1 MSMKKL
7 IYFFLLISSTLMA
20 QNIDTRWVDLF
31 SYAHVKEIK
40 EVDGILYCAAENG
53 IFAFNPDTKETIKY
67 SKANLLH
74 DVGITTM
81 DYSEEFGILMIGY
94 ESGSMDILQDGK
106 TKYILD
112 IPWNNFQGSKA
123 INDIFIYGDKAMISG
138 DFGIASFSLD
148 RFEFIET
155 TYFIRDGAYL
165 EVFETAVLGDDLYAT
180 TIEGIFHSKLIDG
193 VNFPN
198 FNDYYRWTN
207 KFPGQGFRKL
217 TIYQDAVIGHQG
229 PNVFRIEDTRLNT
242 FYQAPAPAVV
252 LNFNANNEILAITLS
267 DEIIFYNG
275 FELSDLSKTI
285 GLDKIAF
292 DSGIFFQ
299 GKYYGGSTT
308 YGLIELEQQKGFMPD
323 GPFNNKSWSVT
334 ALNSKVWISPGGTTF
349 FNNVTENADGMSYF
363 NGEVWIHFDS
373 EQDLFGGEDMIH
385 VAVNPQNDKQFF
397 VSSWFEYDTSNEGTQ
412 KRIGGFEIT
421 MNDDQESY
429 TINHITSPLNWAYR
443 LGGAAYDENGDLY
456 VISAFDANEDAQ
468 ERYSNVSVSKRSGS
482 SWQTNTIIQ
491 SKDRTTAGRKPSIDN
506 THLWIPGARAGG
518 VIVVDKNNLAH
529 INTIYT
535 QDELPS
541 TNVLATAIDQSGTL
555 WIGTDRGLRVL
566 RSPSYAIESGNF
578 ETEPIVISQDG
589 LYEALLTDVK
599 INGFKVDG
607 ANRKWTAT
615 SGSGAY
621 YFSDNGEQTVLHFNK
636 KNSPLPSDEVNEIDV
651 DPTTGYVYF
660 ATEKGVVAYRGDVGT
675 SGDNFNDAYAYPNPV
690 RPGFNG
696 KVTIKGLPN
705 RADVKIT
712 DVVGNL
718 IYETRA
724 SGGIAEWDTK
734 NLRGKLVASGIYLV
748 LMSNQDGT
756 DTKTLK
762 IAVVR

>member
-7 IYFFLLISSTLMA
+7 IYFFLVISSTVMA

-138 DFGIASFSLD
+138 DFGIASFSLE

-155 TYFIRDGAYL
+155 TYFNQAGARL
-165 EVFETAVLGDDLYAT
+165 KVLGTAVLGDDLYVAS
-180 TIEGIFHSKLIDG
+180 EAGLHHSKLVDG
-193 VNFPN
+193 VNYPN
-198 FNDYYRWTN
+198 FEDARWQYVQE
-207 KFPGQGFRKL
+207 GQGFGNL
-217 TIYQDAVIGHQG
+217 EIYQETVIGNQWG
-229 PNVFRIEDTRLNT
+229 SIFRVVDGSVNPFTNVPESPQSLN
-242 FYQAPAPAVV
+242 V
-252 LNFNANNEILAITLS
+252 NEETIAITQS
-267 DEIIFYNG
+267 NQVVFYNG
-275 FELSDLSKTI
+275 SSLPKTI

-308 YGLIELEQQKGFMPD
+308 YGLIEFDIDQQKGFLPD

-363 NGEVWIHFDS
+363 NGEAWIHFDS
-373 EQDLFGGEDMIH
+373 EKDLFGGKDMIH

-397 VSSWFEYDTSNEGTQ
+397 VSSWFEYDTWNEGTR

-456 VISAFDANEDAQ
+456 VISAFNANEEAQ
-468 ERYSNVSVSKRSGS
+468 NRYSNVSVSKRSGS

-491 SKDRTTAGRKPSIDN
+491 STDRTTAGRKPSIDN

-734 NLRGKLVASGIYLV
+734 NLRGKAVASGIYLV
-748 LMSNQDGT
+748 LMSNQDGS